1 MDQPARLVFIG
12 APGSGKSTVVNSVV
26 ASWLDATRVSARA
39 SLLPG
44 VVERETLTRSR
55 PRAETSTMEARVRE
69 EFSDACVSP
78 DGRRALAAVEAQ
90 ADSFPDFVLPRL
102 PTLASAEV
110 RDAPRDADFHVRI
123 TATYADERELEAL
136 VSKARLAFG
145 LSAGPA
151 RRARAARDREDDLE
165 DDASS
170 SSSRREKEKRRSKSS
185 AKRRD
190 ENVNENENENASV
203 AGVSKTNLSVFERA
217 RVASVLGCLATDN
230 ATLRAAL
237 VNRDRPYLPARFRDF
252 LGSARAVDF
261 RGPDFRSSLAAARLW
276 LARVAGSSASR
287 AGCLA
292 LKNPITIEV
301 PLKRPVVLVDTP
313 GLDEKRNRLA
323 DATLFDQDVR
333 TKKTKNVVDVYVVVS
348 DGAPGPNAALER
360 AFRRNRTLERMVSD
374 PRGPALALLWPL
386 DRLGVREAD
395 AERYAAETLDAARAG
410 ADFFDRGGLA
420 EDGVVSDSD
429 ASGEAQ
435 SPLRNA
441 HQNRKKTTGST
452 RDGRGWMWHLSR
464 ARARAASGAE
474 PLGPVVDGVA
484 TWHGEVLDSAFGGAS
499 ALARFVEGL
508 ASAASSR
515 RLGVRAGLADDHSTA
530 PRDAKDATVGKRPF
544 REEDERPRA
553 SLPSSAVPSA
563 IASRPKKKGAGT
575 GTRSNAGAPISG
587 LLGGSTSGEKQNLG
601 RTNPNHNGAHDK
613 GKALTTPHLTRT
625 NERSVIEPARPP
637 DARVPPKKKTV
648 RFAPEDV
655 FFEKQNEKR
664 VQPRETEK
672 GTSSSLRPPSRKR
685 RKPLLDISRNA
696 HHEGV

>member
-1 MDQPARLVFIG
+1 
-12 APGSGKSTVVNSVV
+12 
-26 ASWLDATRVSARA
+26 
-39 SLLPG
+39 
-44 VVERETLTRSR
+44 
-55 PRAETSTMEARVRE
+55 
-69 EFSDACVSP
+69 
-78 DGRRALAAVEAQ
+78 
-90 ADSFPDFVLPRL
+90 
-102 PTLASAEV
+102 
-110 RDAPRDADFHVRI
+110 
-123 TATYADERELEAL
+123 
-136 VSKARLAFG
+136 
-145 LSAGPA
+145 
-151 RRARAARDREDDLE
+151 
-165 DDASS
+165 
-170 SSSRREKEKRRSKSS
+170 
-185 AKRRD
+185 
-190 ENVNENENENASV
+190 
-203 AGVSKTNLSVFERA
+203 
-217 RVASVLGCLATDN
+217 
-230 ATLRAAL
+230 
-237 VNRDRPYLPARFRDF
+237 
-252 LGSARAVDF
+252 
-261 RGPDFRSSLAAARLW
+261 
-276 LARVAGSSASR
+276 
-287 AGCLA
+287 
-292 LKNPITIEV
+292 V

-333 TKKTKNVVDVYVVVS
+333 KENVFKNIVDVYVVVS

-395 AERYAAETLDAARAG
+395 AERYAAETLDKARAG

-474 PLGPVVDGVA
+474 PLGPVADGVA

-553 SLPSSAVPSA
+553 CLPSSAVPSA
-563 IASRPKKKGAGT
+563 IASLPKKKGAGT
-575 GTRSNAGAPISG
+575 GVRSNAGAPPGG

-601 RTNPNHNGAHDK
+601 RTNPKHHGAHDK
-613 GKALTTPHLTRT
+613 GKALTTPRLTRT
-625 NERSVIEPARPP
+625 NERSVVEPARP
-637 DARVPPKKKTV
+637 DAFVPPKKKTV

-655 FFEKQNEKR
+655 FFSPEKKNEKR
-664 VQPRETEK
+664 GIQPREKEK

-696 HHEGV
+696 HHEGVGS

>member
-26 ASWLDATRVSARA
+26 ASWLDATRASARA

-69 EFSDACVSP
+69 EFSDACLSP

-190 ENVNENENENASV
+190 ENENENENENASV

-217 RVASVLGCLATDN
+217 RVASVLGCLATDD

-333 TKKTKNVVDVYVVVS
+333 KKKTKNVVDVYVVVS

-441 HQNRKKTTGST
+441 HQNRKKTTAST

-474 PLGPVVDGVA
+474 PLGPVADGVA
-484 TWHGEVLDSAFGGAS
+484 TWHGEVLDVTAFGGAS

-563 IASRPKKKGAGT
+563 LASRPKKKGAGT
-575 GTRSNAGAPISG
+575 GIRSNAGAPLVAYSAG
-587 LLGGSTSGEKQNLG
+587 PPRAKNKTSGERIRN
-601 RTNPNHNGAHDK
+601 TT
-613 GKALTTPHLTRT
+613 ALTTK
-625 NERSVIEPARPP
+625 ERRSR
-637 DARVPPKKKTV
+637 
-648 RFAPEDV
+648 
-655 FFEKQNEKR
+655 
-664 VQPRETEK
+664 
-672 GTSSSLRPPSRKR
+672 LR
-685 RKPLLDISRNA
+685 I
-696 HHEGV
+696 